1 MAAITL
7 DTPIAKKIP
16 NRSLVIHD
24 NLPVLAAMP
33 DACVDL
39 IYLDPPF
46 NSKRQYSNVLNIPAE
61 YAESLYQDRHSMGDT
76 TVTVGFSDTWSMD
89 TLVPADPA
97 NAPSLGS
104 RRRRNA
110 AATVELKPNPNWKP
124 VWLTAVAIAY
134 PELHAV
140 LTSAGQAQDSQ
151 LQGYLTF
158 MSVRL
163 LEMRRILKDTGSIYL
178 HCDPTAGHYLKA
190 VMDCIFGKE
199 NFRNEVV
206 WKRHSG
212 RSDAKRFGR
221 VHDTLLFYSAS
232 SRYTW
237 NRQYLPHDPDYV
249 RRNYK
254 NEDSLGIWSPADLTA
269 TGRSGGDSGEPWRGV
284 DPGKFDNHWRTPIIG
299 GMNDFIIKHSLIE
312 GWPQAFPTVR
322 ERLDA
327 LDAAGLIYWPEKGS
341 MPRLKRYLDSTQGKA
356 VEDIF
361 TDIPPVQYNSR
372 ENTEFPT
379 QKPLALLERVIRASS
394 NAGDVVLDP
403 FCGCATSCVAAE
415 KLGRRWIGIDVG
427 QEAYNQVIQRMR
439 ETMQLGSPELPL
451 LLEAQEHI
459 AHFGADFP
467 GISPDYRI
475 APRQARGSGR
485 GQRAAEPGRR
495 EPIPDPIK
503 RELYGIQEGRCAG
516 CGHPLPYHILT
527 NDHITPRAR
536 GGTEEI
542 GNLQLLCGSCNPKK
556 GDSRTTQALWEINI
570 AEGILIDP
578 TWVKALW
585 QRRFGRPA

>member
-97 NAPSLGS
+97 NAPPLGS

-254 NEDSLGIWSPADLTA
+254 NEDSLGLWRAADLTA
-269 TGRSGGDSGEPWRGV
+269 TSRSGGDSGEPWRGV
-284 DPGKFDNHWRTPIIG
+284 DPGLVERHWSTPIIG
-299 GMNDFIIKHSLIE
+299 GMSDFIIKHSLIE
-312 GWPQAFPTVR
+312 GWPQAFPTVH

-372 ENTEFPT
+372 ENTQFPT

-475 APRQARGSGR
+475 ARARPGG
-485 GQRAAEPGRR
+485 GAGDKGRR
-495 EPIPDPIK
+495 NPAAGSRSPTRLSGNCTAYKRGAAPAAAIPCPITSLPTTTLPPGPGAAPRKLATCNCFAAAAIPRK
-503 RELYGIQEGRCAG
+503 ATPALPKP
-516 CGHPLPYHILT
+516 CGKSTL
-527 NDHITPRAR
+527 PRA
-536 GGTEEI
+536 
-542 GNLQLLCGSCNPKK
+542 
-556 GDSRTTQALWEINI
+556 
-570 AEGILIDP
+570 
-578 TWVKALW
+578 
-585 QRRFGRPA
+585 F

>member
-1 MAAITL
+1 MDAIIG
-7 DTPIAKKIP
+7 DTPITKKIP

-46 NSKRQYSNVLNIPAE
+46 NSKRQYSNVLNIPAA
-61 YAESLYQDRHSMGDT
+61 YAESLYQDRHSMGNT
-76 TVTVGFSDTWSMD
+76 TVVAEFSDTWSMD
-89 TLVPADPA
+89 ALVPADPT
-97 NAPSLGS
+97 NVKLRG
-104 RRRRNA
+104 RRRGRQTA
-110 AATVELKPNPNWKP
+110 ESVETVAMKPNPNWKP
-124 VWLTAVAIAY
+124 IWLTAIAITY

-163 LEMRRILKDTGSIYL
+163 LEMRRVLKDTGSVYL
-178 HCDPTAGHYLKA
+178 HCDPTASHYLKS
-190 VMDCIFGKE
+190 VMDCIFGHA
-199 NFRNEVV
+199 NFQNEFI
-206 WKRHSG
+206 WYYGGGGASKR
-212 RSDAKRFGR
+212 RWARK
-221 VHDTLLFYSAS
+221 HDVLLFYSNGRKWTFNADEVRVPHKWVDGQLRADGS
-232 SRYTW
+232 ERSVSAGK
-237 NRQYLPHDPDYV
+237 LPDDVYALHSVMPWAAE
-249 RRNYK
+249 R
-254 NEDSLGIWSPADLTA
+254 
-269 TGRSGGDSGEPWRGV
+269 TG
-284 DPGKFDNHWRTPIIG
+284 
-299 GMNDFIIKHSLIE
+299 
-312 GWPQAFPTVR
+312 
-322 ERLDA
+322 
-327 LDAAGLIYWPEKGS
+327 Y
-341 MPRLKRYLDSTQGKA
+341 
-356 VEDIF
+356 
-361 TDIPPVQYNSR
+361 
-372 ENTEFPT
+372 PT
-379 QKPLALLERVIRASS
+379 QKPLALLDRIIKASS

-403 FCGCATSCVAAE
+403 FCGCATACVSAE

-427 QEAYNQVIQRMR
+427 QEAYNQVVRRMQ
-439 ETMQLGSPELPL
+439 ETMQIGSPETPL
-451 LLEAQEHI
+451 LVKPEEHI
-459 AHFGADFP
+459 TRFGSDFP

-475 APRQARGSGR
+475 APRRVKGR
-485 GQRAAEPGRR
+485 GQRATEPSRR

-578 TWVKALW
+578 TWVKNLW
-585 QRRFGRPA
+585 QRRFGKPL